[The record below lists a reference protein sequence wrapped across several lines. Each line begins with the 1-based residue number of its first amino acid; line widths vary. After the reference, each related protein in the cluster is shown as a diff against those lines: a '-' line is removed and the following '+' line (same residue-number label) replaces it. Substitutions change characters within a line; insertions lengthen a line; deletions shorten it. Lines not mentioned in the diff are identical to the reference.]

1 MNTEP
6 FRISL
11 GSPYCF
17 GNSFIYLNQLYSLLS
32 LLYKLE
38 KAVMVDRKKNAV
50 TVSRFLRDLIYDES
64 KLQLLYT
71 VRFNTTKEAF
81 RCNLFQNPL

>member
-11 GSPYCF
+11 GSPFCF
-17 GNSFIYLNQLYSLLS
+17 RNSCIYLNQLYSLLS

-38 KAVMVDRKKNAV
+38 KAVIFDQKNSV
-50 TVSRFLRDLIYDES
+50 IVSRSLRDLIYDES
-64 KLQLLYT
+64 KLQLLFT
-71 VRFNTTKEAF
+71 VRSNTTKEAF